1 MGIIWRGHARPAAVM
16 ARLQVHRRS
25 CSEATKTSQLNW
37 VYKPRLETA
46 MLRLPKLPKISNH
59 NLSLL
64 LQIALV
70 LLRIIRD
77 HWH

>member
-1 MGIIWRGHARPAAVM
+1 
-16 ARLQVHRRS
+16 
-25 CSEATKTSQLNW
+25 
-37 VYKPRLETA
+37 